1 MFIGHLAKHSQYFF
15 DEFSKY
21 GVFWSIVDSI
31 REMKGKSE
39 TAGGELSQTP
49 GGEPSQKVGGELLQ
63 KVGGEPLQK
72 VGGELSQKVG
82 GGPSQKIVKSLIYAI
97 GNISFYTDR

>member
-31 REMKGKSE
+31 RKMKGKSE
-39 TAGGELSQTP
+39 TAGGELSQT
-49 GGEPSQKVGGELLQ
+49 GEPSQKVGGELLQ
-63 KVGGEPLQK
+63 KVGGE
-72 VGGELSQKVG
+72 
-82 GGPSQKIVKSLIYAI
+82 PSQKIVKSLIYAI